1 MQQITYPTL
10 HGGQALSPQAS
21 VLLLME
27 DKRQR
32 IDNAFSYFISSTD
45 YQGQKKKKCSQC
57 PSKRLN
63 YIYKVLSVT
72 SPCISTSSLWPMTVP
87 GEKLDVL

>member
-10 HGGQALSPQAS
+10 HGDQALSPQAS

-45 YQGQKKKKCSQC
+45 YQGQKK
-57 PSKRLN
+57 N
-63 YIYKVLSVT
+63 VHNVLLRDSI
-72 SPCISTSSLWPMTVP
+72 ISTKSSV
-87 GEKLDVL
+87 

>member
-1 MQQITYPTL
+1 MQQITHPTL

-27 DKRQR
+27 DERQR

-45 YQGQKKKKCSQC
+45 YQGQKKKK
-57 PSKRLN
+57 N
-63 YIYKVLSVT
+63 VHNVLLRDSI
-72 SPCISTSSLWPMTVP
+72 ISTKSSV
-87 GEKLDVL
+87 

>member
-45 YQGQKKKKCSQC
+45 YQGQKKK
-57 PSKRLN
+57 N
-63 YIYKVLSVT
+63 VHNVLLRDSI
-72 SPCISTSSLWPMTVP
+72 ISTKSSV
-87 GEKLDVL
+87 